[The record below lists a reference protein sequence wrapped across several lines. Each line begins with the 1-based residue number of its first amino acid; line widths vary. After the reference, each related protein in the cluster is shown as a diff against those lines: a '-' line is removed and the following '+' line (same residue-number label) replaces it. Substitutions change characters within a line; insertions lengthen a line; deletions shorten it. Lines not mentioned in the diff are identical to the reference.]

1 VDFVL
6 KASGYSDIY
15 EAIGILWDV
24 IQKIWWGIDGV
35 VCVRSSCLH
44 KNIYP
49 TLMPFP
55 CYQYRGTGID
65 LGDGRILHQIIL
77 VQTGSANKSCRN
89 RTVYCKT
96 SNSNTLFFLY

>member
-6 KASGYSDIY
+6 KSSCDSDID

-24 IQKIWWGIDGV
+24 IQKIWRWIDGV

-65 LGDGRILHQIIL
+65 MGVGRILHQ
-77 VQTGSANKSCRN
+77 SK
-89 RTVYCKT
+89 
-96 SNSNTLFFLY
+96 FLQRGVCE